1 MATEVRKININ
12 EDCKT
17 ISVDFATA
25 QPTTVVIQDSNDTV
39 VELDNTEFTYA
50 DGNVSFEYTNS
61 TAFEGVL
68 QILPKDANEETLTPA
83 YSVAPCKVTC
93 CIGTLLYAAME
104 CTCKCDQCKKDLL
117 RAEKVFLFLQAA
129 TFEAEH
135 NANLTQAEKNYNK
148 ASELCL
154 EVCACGC

>member
-50 DGNVSFEYTNS
+50 NGNVSF
-61 TAFEGVL
+61 
-68 QILPKDANEETLTPA
+68 
-83 YSVAPCKVTC
+83 
-93 CIGTLLYAAME
+93 
-104 CTCKCDQCKKDLL
+104 
-117 RAEKVFLFLQAA
+117 
-129 TFEAEH
+129 
-135 NANLTQAEKNYNK
+135 
-148 ASELCL
+148 
-154 EVCACGC
+154 